1 MEGEKAHINMES
13 DRNNL
18 TTSEDIRIFAKTK
31 INIETLC
38 M

>member
-13 DRNNL
+13 DRNEM
-18 TTSEDIRIFAKTK
+18 TTGEDIRIFVKTK